1 MNIKLSNILM
11 ATALALTLAATSLPA
26 MAQQQSSSSAVSR
39 GPRVRG
45 GQLTQPGAATPG
57 VSSRMQQH
65 AAANATGSSASDADA
80 ADTRWMRVIYR
91 RLDLEKEDRNAA
103 LYFPED
109 VIEGNENL
117 FRIILRLLAN
127 NQIPAYEY
135 LDGREIFTDQYR
147 INVPETLDRFYI
159 PYKQAK
165 GFSEKNPVVEIDE
178 SDVPATQVLSYDII
192 ERWRFDNRTNTMRT
206 TVEAICP
213 VLHQTDD
220 FGSVRTLPICWV
232 KMDDLRPYLQQQYV
246 FTDDDNN
253 LPRYTYDDFF
263 TLNLYKGKITKTR
276 NLRNR
281 SMAQLYPDPDDLKRA
296 QDSIQNRLDHYAD
309 NLWVPSREEIIAARE
324 AAEAAAAAADSVAAA
339 ADMAEAKPAPA
350 ARTKRASARTS
361 SRSKVKVK
369 REKTKAPKAAASSS
383 ATRSVRNRRR

>member
-1 MNIKLSNILM
+1 M
-11 ATALALTLAATSLPA
+11 AVVVGFSSALAQESV
-26 MAQQQSSSSAVSR
+26 SSGVRR
-39 GPRVRG
+39 GPRVRP
-45 GQLTQPGAATPG
+45 GQQQTAAGAPQISA
-57 VSSRMQQH
+57 RMQQH
-65 AAANATGSSASDADA
+65 YGSGSTVSD

-91 RLDLEKEDRNAA
+91 HLDLEKEDRNAA

-109 VIEGNENL
+109 VVDGNENL

-135 LDGREIFTDQYR
+135 LDGREIFTDQYKV
-147 INVPETLDRFYI
+147 NVPETLDRFYI

-165 GFSEKNPVVEIDE
+165 GYSEKNPVVEIDE
-178 SDVPATQVLSYDII
+178 NDVPVNQLLSYYII
-192 ERWRFDNRTNTMRT
+192 ERWRFDNRTNSMRT

-213 VLHQTDD
+213 VLHSPDD
-220 FGSVRTLPICWV
+220 FGSVRTLPICWIR
-232 KMDDLRPYLQQQYV
+232 MDDLKPYLQSQYV

-263 TLNLYKGKITKTR
+263 TLNLYKGNIYKTR

-309 NLWVPSREEIIAARE
+309 NLWVPSREEILAARQ
-324 AAEAAAAAADSVAAA
+324 AAEAAAAAADSTGAVAEVAAPVRKK
-339 ADMAEAKPAPA
+339 AKS
-350 ARTKRASARTS
+350 TRTS
-361 SRSKVKVK
+361 SRSRVKVK
-369 REKTKAPKAAASSS
+369 KEPKKAKSSGGSSS